1 MPEKPR
7 RRWFRFRLWK
17 PLAALGLVASL
28 ASWEIHSVDWIAART
43 EAIRSMHVSDNGYT
57 RAPGGLWVF
66 GERGY
71 RRLEFRGLGWDCTGG
86 PDYESLFPEAKVVRR
101 R

>member
-1 MPEKPR
+1 MDMKAH
-7 RRWFRFRLWK
+7 RRWFRFKLWK

-28 ASWEIHSVDWIAART
+28 AFWMIQSVDWIAART
-43 EAIRSMHVSDNGYT
+43 QVICGMHVSDNSYI

-71 RRLEFRGLGWDCTGG
+71 RELEFTRFGWDCSGG
-86 PDYESLFPEAKVVRR
+86 PDYQSLFPEAKVVCHR
-101 R
+101 